1 MELRERSHVVQI
13 LPTGIG
19 LTLAY
24 AANGLFRF
32 AVTDDDMAKSGE
44 LVAMARPRPRLTPVT
59 MQDFDVDDP
68 CKHDRYTRPQGYP
81 E

>member
-1 MELRERSHVVQI
+1 MELREHGHGVQI

-19 LTLAY
+19 LTLVY

-32 AVTDDDMAKSGE
+32 AVTDDDLAKSSE
-44 LVAMARPRPRLTPVT
+44 LVAMAPPRPRLTPVT
-59 MQDFDVDDP
+59 IQDFDVDDP
-68 CKHDRYTRPQGYP
+68 YKHDSYTRPQGYP